1 MPDVTCAASLSE
13 LKLRTARHV
22 FGTTETGGRVP
33 LTLLLTS
40 FLACPFSLG
49 QQGALWFLILLAG
62 TLLARPEPPPPALP

>member
-1 MPDVTCAASLSE
+1 M
-13 LKLRTARHV
+13 
-22 FGTTETGGRVP
+22 P